1 MPTGSQLGVMDL
13 ILAIGAIATL
23 AGLIRAWPAFW
34 DDEFT
39 LADRRLAAQVGVFVI
54 PPVVVLFHEL
64 GHYYAARAVG
74 ARVTGFHYGL
84 FEGSVTAVG
93 LRTQPDVW
101 FMAIAGNAVSVV
113 FGLAMLVA
121 ALAGRHLR
129 RPLRY
134 TLLVAGLLELVFSLV
149 AYPAL
154 SLTARFGDWILI
166 YRTDGAPAL
175 AWATAVVHV
184 AVLVALWQWWRRRGK
199 ATLFAIGA
207 GAGAEA
213 ELAVLQGAVRDRPTD
228 PTGWLALADF
238 YGRRGELPLARAT
251 VEDGI
256 AGCGDHPRLL
266 LALARLSMYQG
277 RWNDAVV
284 AARRGLQAGEAEE
297 AAGGV
302 AGDGTA
308 GHTPGEIHEAVRQAL
323 WANLAL
329 ALTQM
334 DRPEHALSAYGHLTE
349 PLADDLRVRYG
360 RGLVRMESGDV
371 EGGQAD
377 LRAVVDQLP
386 EQHLLRRWAEARLE
400 GHPLTD
406 WNDER
411 KVPAYARRTAPP
423 PAPLAGL

>member
-1 MPTGSQLGVMDL
+1 LPTGSELGVTDL

-23 AGLIRAWPAFW
+23 VGLIRSWRAFW
-34 DDEFT
+34 DDDFT
-39 LADRRLAAQVGVFVI
+39 LADRRLALQLGVFII

-64 GHYYAARAVG
+64 GHYYAARLVG
-74 ARVTGFHYGL
+74 ARVTNFHYGL
-84 FEGSVTAVG
+84 FEGAVTAVG
-93 LRTQPDVW
+93 LRTRFDVW
-101 FMAIAGNAVSVV
+101 FMALAGNAVSVV
-113 FGLAMLVA
+113 FGLAMVLG
-121 ALAGRHLR
+121 ALAGRELR

-134 TLLVAGLLELVFSLV
+134 TLLVGGLLELVFSLV
-149 AYPAL
+149 AYPVL

-166 YRTDGAPAL
+166 YRADGAPGL
-175 AWATAVVHV
+175 AWATGVVHV
-184 AVLVALWQWWRRRGK
+184 AALLALWQWWRRRGK
-199 ATLFAIGA
+199 ATVFAIGA
-207 GAGAEA
+207 GAGVEA
-213 ELAVLQGAVRDRPTD
+213 ELARLQAAVEERPTD
-228 PTGWLALADF
+228 PDGWLALADF
-238 YGRRGELPLARAT
+238 YARRAELPLARTA
-251 VEDGI
+251 VEDGV

-284 AARRGLQAGEAEE
+284 AARRGLQAGDGPREE
-297 AAGGV
+297 V
-302 AGDGTA
+302 
-308 GHTPGEIHEAVRQAL
+308 GEHIGEEIGEDAVRQAL

-334 DRPEHALSAYGHLTE
+334 DRPEHALTAYGHLTE
-349 PLADDLRVRYG
+349 PLAADLRVLYG

-371 EGGQAD
+371 EGGRAD

-406 WNDER
+406 WKDER
-411 KVPAYARRTAPP
+411 QVPAYARRTAPP